1 MEKKNIAYYKII
13 LKNMDHLIQEQYQ
26 SNTPKI
32 IEWYIGKNWKIK
44 SNLKNQYQSN
54 TPKIIEWH
62 IGRDRKKKS
71 NLKNCLI
78 FKVSKIIFNK
88 F

>member
-1 MEKKNIAYYKII
+1 
-13 LKNMDHLIQEQYQ
+13 MDHLIQELYQ

-32 IEWYIGKNWKIK
+32 IEWYIG
-44 SNLKNQYQSN
+44 
-54 TPKIIEWH
+54 
-62 IGRDRKKKS
+62 RDRKMKS

-78 FKVSKIIFNK
+78 FKESKIIFNK